1 MNTIYMTK
9 KQKAN
14 KRDND
19 IYHKRR
25 EKLLKVARKEVK
37 KEYLEE
43 SEEHFCSVLAK
54 GFING

>member
-1 MNTIYMTK
+1 MTK